1 MRLELATFNTSDLT
15 RRTDRDR
22 MQTIDDW
29 ELTLDIDR
37 VLRGQGADPEIIRTR
52 SPNLVDVAE
61 RAIAEG
67 SPLLKPRLIYRRMAL
82 ESVMHERLLLRGGDK
97 LRSRL
102 LAKHLS
108 PAKEIVLVVCT
119 IGAEI
124 DSLVAGAFKADP
136 LFSLS
141 LDGLGNA
148 AVEDLANQACRRF
161 EKAARDE
168 RMEVS
173 IPLSP
178 GMQGWSVDDG
188 QDQIFGLL
196 PAQKIGVK
204 LNRSRMMSPNKSL
217 SMVIGMG
224 EHLAG
229 GGRQC
234 DFCMLNKT
242 CRYKDLYV

>member
-1 MRLELATFNTSDLT
+1 MNLELDTSNTSDLT

-37 VLRGQGADPEIIRTR
+37 VLRGQGAEPEIIRKR
-52 SPNLVDVAE
+52 SPNLVDLAE

-67 SPLLKPRLIYRRMAL
+67 SPLLTPKLIYRRTAV
-82 ESVMHERLLLRGGDK
+82 ESVIHERLLLLGGGQLRG
-97 LRSRL
+97 RL
-102 LAKHLS
+102 LAQHLS
-108 PAKEIVLVVCT
+108 PAEEIVLVVCT

-124 DSLVAGAFKADP
+124 DSWIAEAFKADP
-136 LFSLS
+136 LFGLS

-148 AVEDLANQACRRF
+148 AVEDLANQACRHF
-161 EKAARDE
+161 ERVARDE

-178 GMQGWSVDDG
+178 GMEGWPVDDG
-188 QDQIFGLL
+188 QDQIFGLV
-196 PAQKIGVK
+196 PAQKIGVR
-204 LNRSRMMSPNKSL
+204 LNQARMMSPNKSL

-234 DFCMLNKT
+234 DFCMLKET
-242 CRYKDLYV
+242 CRYQDHYV